1 MLFIQIQD
9 VGLIFKIQNKNNQSK
24 EVVDS
29 GKPGQII
36 DNKFTIACS
45 KNAIQ
50 ILKLK
55 KEGKKEMTTEE
66 FLRGHDIKI
75 GQNL

>member
-1 MLFIQIQD
+1 MKTRI
-9 VGLIFKIQNKNNQSK
+9 KIIKAK
-24 EVVDS
+24 EVVGS

-36 DNKFTIACS
+36 DNKLTIACS

-66 FLRGHDIKI
+66 FLRGHDVKI